1 MRKFYRFSVT
11 LFLLLVTVGW
21 SWAQYTVTGTV
32 TDERTGEPLIGA
44 TVLVRNTTRG
54 AVADLDGRFSIAIE
68 GNQQAVLVISS
79 LGYISKNVNVSPS
92 TTSIEVSL
100 AQDATNSGRSHHH
113 RSCFQY

>member
-1 MRKFYRFSVT
+1 MRKFYRFSAL
-11 LFLLLVTVGW
+11 LFSSYLITVGW

-54 AVADLDGRFSIAIE
+54 AVADLDGRFSITIE

-79 LGYISKNVNVSPS
+79 LGV
-92 TTSIEVSL
+92 
-100 AQDATNSGRSHHH
+100 H
-113 RSCFQY
+113 